1 MLGYIRNQTLSG
13 FTYEETNEVGLV
25 SIENCVIM
33 KGKIEYYMLLEV
45 MKNILSLKW

>member
-33 KGKIEYYMLLEV
+33 KGKTKHCMLLEV
-45 MKNILSLKW
+45 MKKILSLKW